1 MPVFSKHAVVIVD
14 GETGTFKTSTLK
26 ELGANV
32 QWRNT
37 HGQSDTRPEDVKVYR
52 THYLPMLDPMGRND
66 TKNDGSSLFSEYSNL
81 HARRLIVEQC
91 RKEDIRHLNWYQLHV
106 RASPRSLDDIRRT
119 IQDVSAFLEG
129 QLGYLVILVAHCFDP
144 SDMTGIKELLSED
157 RLPSKNGRPVILPFY
172 PPHHIPPPS
181 IVATERFIDIKEGDY
196 EGNWAQMKRY
206 MPRMGPYEFVF
217 QNEHCTTCDQTGD
230 RRLMGPCHKGP
241 IRREHDTPVQV
252 HCHPKSTEEIHG
264 DIVPAR
270 GSRLLDRAGKILA
283 PVNPLA
289 AAGAALAG
297 VGIELF
303 EADKCSPCGK
313 CINTPGCMLRWECC
327 KNEQDAEGCKEIQQ
341 CSNCREEIG
350 GTQGCLVRCMSCNKN
365 PTEAESGC
373 DYFNKV
379 AHVIEVKDA

>member
-37 HGQSDTRPEDVKVYR
+37 HGQSGKSHARPSLIIRYQTGGCQSVS
-52 THYLPMLDPMGRND
+52 HPLPAHAVSPSPPRRLTFSDPMGRND

-157 RLPSKNGRPVILPFY
+157 RLPSKNGRPVI
-172 PPHHIPPPS
+172 
-181 IVATERFIDIKEGDY
+181 R
-196 EGNWAQMKRY
+196 
-206 MPRMGPYEFVF
+206 
-217 QNEHCTTCDQTGD
+217 
-230 RRLMGPCHKGP
+230 
-241 IRREHDTPVQV
+241 
-252 HCHPKSTEEIHG
+252 KS
-264 DIVPAR
+264 
-270 GSRLLDRAGKILA
+270 LL
-283 PVNPLA
+283 V
-289 AAGAALAG
+289 
-297 VGIELF
+297 V
-303 EADKCSPCGK
+303 
-313 CINTPGCMLRWECC
+313 
-327 KNEQDAEGCKEIQQ
+327 
-341 CSNCREEIG
+341 
-350 GTQGCLVRCMSCNKN
+350 
-365 PTEAESGC
+365 
-373 DYFNKV
+373 
-379 AHVIEVKDA
+379 